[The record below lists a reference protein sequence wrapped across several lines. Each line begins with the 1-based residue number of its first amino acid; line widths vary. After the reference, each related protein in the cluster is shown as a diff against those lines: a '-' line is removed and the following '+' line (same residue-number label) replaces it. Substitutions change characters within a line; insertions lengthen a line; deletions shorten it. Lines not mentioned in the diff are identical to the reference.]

1 MSRSISPPRM
11 TDKIRAFLAS
21 EGEAVRKYVSQ
32 RERYEKAGAIPEIM
46 AFINLGGGAAFGTK
60 CERFARHQF
69 PILQKRKA
77 CKGHSGHD
85 LHAVL
90 SDGTQMM
97 GEQKSGGLYAHGD
110 FMWDHIEPKH
120 PWDFLL
126 LCGVYYDSIKFW
138 AVRKPDV
145 LKMMEDGKITKHGNK
160 AEDSYEGWWCWYS
173 KIKDNLTEITSNE
186 DLVRFLELK

>member
-1 MSRSISPPRM
+1 MSREI
-11 TDKIRAFLAS
+11 IRAFLES
-21 EGEAVRKYVSQ
+21 RGKTSRKPSQ
-32 RERYEKAGAIPEIM
+32 RERYEKAGATPDIM
-46 AFINLGGGAAFGTK
+46 TFINPGGATLGSD
-60 CERFARHQF
+60 CEQLARYQF
-69 PILQKRKA
+69 PVLQKRKSG
-77 CKGHSGHD
+77 KGQSGHD
-85 LHAVL
+85 HLAVL
-90 SDGTQMM
+90 SDGTQKL
-97 GEQKSGGLYAHGD
+97 GEQKSGGLYADGN
-110 FMWDHIEPKH
+110 FRWDHIEPKH

>member
-1 MSRSISPPRM
+1 MA
-11 TDKIRAFLAS
+11 DKIRAFLES
-21 EGEAVRKYVSQ
+21 KGKTSRKYVSQ

-46 AFINLGGGAAFGTK
+46 TFINLGGGAAFGTM
-60 CERFARHQF
+60 CEQFAQHQF
-69 PILQKRKA
+69 PVLQKRKSG
-77 CKGHSGHD
+77 KGQSGHD
-85 LHAVL
+85 HLAVL
-90 SDGTQMM
+90 SDGTQKL

-126 LCGVYYDSIKFW
+126 LCGVEYHNIKFW

-145 LKMMEDGKITKHGNK
+145 LNMMEDGKITKHGNK

-173 KIKDNLTEITSNE
+173 KIKDDLTEITSNE
-186 DLVRFLELK
+186 DLVRFHELK

>member
-1 MSRSISPPRM
+1 MSEEI
-11 TDKIRAFLAS
+11 IQAFLAS
-21 EGEAVRKYVSQ
+21 EGEALRKSVSQ
-32 RERYEKAGAIPEIM
+32 KERYEKAGATPGVM
-46 AFINLGGGAAFGTK
+46 TFINLCGGAKLGTK
-60 CERFARHQF
+60 CERFARYRF
-69 PILQKRKA
+69 PILQKRKSG
-77 CKGHSGHD
+77 KGQSGHD
-85 LHAVL
+85 HLAVL
-90 SDGTQMM
+90 SDGTQKL
-97 GEQKSGGLYAHGD
+97 GEQKSGGLYPDGN

-126 LCGVYYDSIKFW
+126 LCGVEYHNIKFW
-138 AVRKPDV
+138 AVSKPDV